1 MTRLDF
7 HLTDNSD
14 AEAAQHDWE
23 AAQEKLDAAIDA
35 CASDVELLTLF
46 SEVMT
51 HRTRH
56 ALVDILMSDTT
67 EVTAAV
73 LRWADK

>member
-1 MTRLDF
+1 MTRLDAF
-7 HLTDNSD
+7 LTDNSD
-14 AEAAQHDWE
+14 AEQAQHEWE

-35 CASDVELLTLF
+35 CASDAEVMSLF
-46 SEVMT
+46 AEVMT